1 MNKPLEQLFSGKK
14 SFNLIL
20 VLCAII
26 VCAFLVLGIL
36 LHRSQYSL
44 QQIKQE
50 QFVNDSQKVSS
61 AFKGYFAE
69 RNRDLRTLASAQ
81 AFSSYFHNKA
91 LGISLDY
98 GMLAIISDI
107 KQVLQRSIME
117 YKVQGEYIFSE
128 VTFTDY
134 KYKMRIQATAN
145 SNPGESVII
154 KTTTED
160 FSVDPSA
167 PLELQQRENIREL
180 QIAIPYFIMGKHV
193 GELTAIISSS
203 AINKYLRLLQRSENF
218 NIILLYNDTPFTRIV
233 TTPNLAYNVQQLS
246 SVPPN
251 TSFQLNEAAYLK
263 DLPVPMKVRLMP
275 VLNRKI
281 TAISFIEVAKLKRG
295 QFSDSILLIFYA
307 VFLAASSSIAVA
319 AHMIIKNTSLAKS
332 LKEAADSKKSTAK
345 HLSKLQSEIVVRRNA
360 EIRALTA
367 RQKAEQ
373 LTHVVPS
380 AVFTITMDRKIDSWN
395 KRAEELTG
403 YKAVEMIGRTCSAIF
418 LDTCKDECALYP
430 HAQHATCGNQ
440 HALRQKNGELRTIIK
455 NTEPMLDG
463 FGQLIGLIECFEDIT
478 DQQKT
483 LAALAKT
490 EANYRDIIQNAQDGI
505 FQSTLSGEILNANP
519 AFLNIFEFSSVEEMR
534 NTFRGF
540 ENHFYVNKTRRAE
553 FVNTMLKKRF
563 VSNFESQIR
572 TNGGRQLWVMESARL
587 RTAPDGSIRFEGFVR
602 DITQQKEAEHNLI
615 AAKEAAEAAN
625 VAKNNF
631 LANISHEL
639 RTPMNAIIGISELSL
654 RSEQDPERKRNME
667 VLYKASSSLL
677 TLLNDLLD
685 FSAIESNALSLKFA
699 PFSVT
704 DMMRNVRDLMR
715 GEASKRKLDFSVT
728 IDEAIPPMLTGDKE
742 RVKQILVN
750 LIWNALKFTNNGNV
764 RVTCTAHPIPHDTPS
779 SSRVLKPKITV
790 RPNDNSLQSDN
801 PLALKS
807 RHTPQEK
814 VMLTC
819 AVSDTGIGI
828 PSANLEEIFESF
840 AQLQAFNVAPHGG
853 VGLGLAI
860 SQRLAVRMGGSI
872 TVESNVNE
880 GSTFTVQIPCH
891 VSAINT
897 EPVHHI
903 FSESQ
908 NNVAPMTPLN
918 VLVAEDNEFSQE
930 VLTQMLKEDGHTVY
944 LAENGEQVLEM
955 LSRITADIILMDVQ
969 MPVLDGLET
978 IKRIRAGSVP
988 NLDITIPIV
997 TISAHD
1003 SITSKDNFH
1012 DGEVTEWLQKPIT
1025 LYALQQVL
1033 RSIFSNGST
1042 ARKVDVKTNCALPN
1056 TTDYT
1061 TPRVINFETIS
1072 EMVNGRQNIIQT
1084 VLNTYSTSLPAS
1096 LELLKNAFDENNAD
1110 EVARLT
1116 HTLKATMGSV
1126 GAMPLAETA
1135 QQIERHARDQQLYD
1149 AFPLLHQFITKAE
1162 QSLDEVTDYLAQQQ
1176 NEQRVS

>member
-20 VLCAII
+20 MLCAVI

-36 LHRSQYSL
+36 LHRSQFSL

-91 LGISLDY
+91 LGISFDY
-98 GMLAIISDI
+98 GMRAIISDI
-107 KQVLQRSIME
+107 KQVLQRSIID

-128 VTFTDY
+128 VAFTDY

-145 SNPGESVII
+145 PNSGQPVTL
-154 KTTTED
+154 KTTTDD
-160 FSVDPSA
+160 FPVDPSA
-167 PLELQQRENIREL
+167 PLELRQRKNNREL

-193 GELTAIISSS
+193 GELTATISSS
-203 AINKYLRLLQRSENF
+203 AIKKYLLLLQNSENF

-233 TTPNLAYNVQQLS
+233 TTQNLKYDVGMLS

-263 DLPVPMKVRLMP
+263 DIPVPMKVRLMP
-275 VLNRKI
+275 VLNRRI
-281 TAISFIEVAKLKRG
+281 TAISFIEIAKLKRG

-307 VFLAASSSIAVA
+307 VFLAAASSIAVA
-319 AHMIIKNTSLAKS
+319 AHVIIKNTSLAKS
-332 LKEAADSKKSTAK
+332 LKEAADSKKATAK

-403 YKAVEMIGRTCSAIF
+403 YKAIEMIGRTCSAIF

-430 HAQHATCGNQ
+430 HSQHATCGNQ
-440 HALRQKNGELRTIIK
+440 HSLRQKNGELRTIIK

-534 NTFRGF
+534 STFRGF

-715 GEASKRKLDFSVT
+715 GEASKRKLDFTVT
-728 IDEAIPPMLTGDKE
+728 TDEDIPPLLTGDKE

-764 RVTCTAHPIPHDTPS
+764 RVTCTAHAIPSDAS
-779 SSRVLKPKITV
+779 SHLKPDATAL
-790 RPNDNSLQSDN
+790 PNENSLQTDN
-801 PLALKS
+801 PLAS
-807 RHTPQEK
+807 NGRHTPQKK

-840 AQLQAFNVAPHGG
+840 AQLQAFNVTPHGG

-891 VSAINT
+891 ISTINT
-897 EPVHHI
+897 EPAHHI
-903 FSESQ
+903 FAESQ
-908 NNVAPMTPLN
+908 NDVAPMPPLN

-944 LAENGEQVLEM
+944 LAENGEQVLDM
-955 LSRITADIILMDVQ
+955 LSRITVDIILMDVQ

-988 NLDITIPIV
+988 TLDITIPIV

-1033 RSIFSNGST
+1033 RSIFNNGST
-1042 ARKVDVKTNCALPN
+1042 ARKVDVKNNCALPN

-1061 TPRVINFETIS
+1061 TPNVINFETIS

-1084 VLNTYSTSLPAS
+1084 VLNTYLTSLPAS
-1096 LELLKNAFDENNAD
+1096 LELLKNAFDDNDAD
-1110 EVARLT
+1110 KVARLT

-1126 GAMPLAETA
+1126 GAMPLSETA
-1135 QQIERHARDQQLYD
+1135 QQIERHARDLQLYK
-1149 AFPLLHQFITKAE
+1149 ALPLLHQFITKAE
-1162 QSLDEVTDYLAQQQ
+1162 LSLDEVTDYLAQQQ
-1176 NEQRVS
+1176 TDQRVS

>member
-1 MNKPLEQLFSGKK
+1 MKKPLEQLFSGEK

-20 VLCAII
+20 MLCAII

-128 VTFTDY
+128 VAFTDY
-134 KYKMRIQATAN
+134 KYKMRIRATAN
-145 SNPGESVII
+145 PNPGKAVII
-154 KTTTED
+154 TTTTED
-160 FSVDPSA
+160 VSVDPSA
-167 PLELQQRENIREL
+167 PLGLQQRQDSREL
-180 QIAIPYFIMGKHV
+180 QVAIPYFIMGKHV
-193 GELTAIISSS
+193 GELTATISSS
-203 AINKYLRLLQRSENF
+203 AIKKYLLLLQNSEKF
-218 NIILLYNDTPFTRIV
+218 NVILLYNDTPFTRII
-233 TTPNLAYNVQQLS
+233 TTPDLTYNVQKLS
-246 SVPPN
+246 SVPPS
-251 TSFQLNEAAYLK
+251 TSFQLNEAAHLN

-275 VLNRKI
+275 VLNRTI

-307 VFLAASSSIAVA
+307 VFLAAASSIAVA

-332 LKEAADSKKSTAK
+332 LKEAADSKKATAK

-403 YKAVEMIGRTCSAIF
+403 YKAIEMIGRTCSAIF

-430 HAQHATCGNQ
+430 HSQHATCGNQ
-440 HALRQKNGELRTIIK
+440 HSLRQKNGELRTIIK

-534 NTFRGF
+534 STFRGF

-572 TNGGRQLWVMESARL
+572 TNRGRLLWVMESARL

-602 DITQQKEAEHNLI
+602 DITLQKEAEHNLI

-654 RSEQDPERKRNME
+654 RSEQDPERRRNME

-699 PFSVT
+699 PFSVL
-704 DMMRNVRDLMR
+704 DMMRNIRDLMR
-715 GEASKRKLDFSVT
+715 GEASKRKLDFTVST
-728 IDEAIPPMLTGDKE
+728 DKAIPPLLTGDKE

-764 RVTCTAHPIPHDTPS
+764 CVTCTAQPIPSDENSPS
-779 SSRVLKPKITV
+779 SLLEPEAMVLT
-790 RPNDNSLQSDN
+790 NGNALQSDSQ
-801 PLALKS
+801 PTS
-807 RHTPQEK
+807 RHIPQKK

-891 VSAINT
+891 ISAMNT
-897 EPVHHI
+897 EPAHHL
-903 FSESQ
+903 FSESHQ
-908 NNVAPMTPLN
+908 DVAPMSALN

-944 LAENGEQVLEM
+944 LAENGEQVLDM
-955 LSRITADIILMDVQ
+955 LSRITVDIILMDVQ

-978 IKRIRAGSVP
+978 IKRIRAGNVP

-1033 RSIFSNGST
+1033 RSIFSNGSNT
-1042 ARKVDVKTNCALPN
+1042 RKVHVKNNCALPN
-1056 TTDYT
+1056 ITDYS
-1061 TPRVINFETIS
+1061 TPKVINFETIS

-1084 VLNTYSTSLPAS
+1084 VLSTYLTSLPAS

-1149 AFPLLHQFITKAE
+1149 ALPLLHQFITKAE
-1162 QSLDEVTDYLAQQQ
+1162 QSLEEVTDYLAQQQ
-1176 NEQRVS
+1176 AEQRVS

>member
-20 VLCAII
+20 MLCAII

-128 VTFTDY
+128 VAFTDY
-134 KYKMRIQATAN
+134 KYKMRIRATAN
-145 SNPGESVII
+145 PDSGESVTI

-160 FSVDPSA
+160 LSAEPSA
-167 PLELQQRENIREL
+167 PLELQQRKNRREL

-193 GELTAIISSS
+193 GELTATISSS
-203 AINKYLRLLQRSENF
+203 AIKKYLLLLQNSEKF
-218 NIILLYNDTPFTRIV
+218 NIILLYNETPFTHIV
-233 TTPNLAYNVQQLS
+233 TTQNLTYDVQKLS

-251 TSFQLNEAAYLK
+251 TSFQLNEAAHLNG
-263 DLPVPMKVRLMP
+263 LPVPMKVRLMP
-275 VLNRKI
+275 ILNRKI
-281 TAISFIEVAKLKRG
+281 TAVSFIEVAKLKRG

-307 VFLAASSSIAVA
+307 VFLAAASSIAVA

-332 LKEAADSKKSTAK
+332 LKEAADSKKATAK

-403 YKAVEMIGRTCSAIF
+403 YKAIEMIGQTCSAIF

-430 HAQHATCGNQ
+430 HSQHATCGNQ
-440 HALRQKNGELRTIIK
+440 HSLRQKNGELRTIIK

-534 NTFRGF
+534 STFRGF

-572 TNGGRQLWVMESARL
+572 TNGGRFLWVMESARL

-715 GEASKRKLDFSVT
+715 GEASKRKLDFIVT
-728 IDEAIPPMLTGDKE
+728 TDEAIPPLLTGDKE

-764 RVTCTAHPIPHDTPS
+764 RVTCTAHPIPNNASSPS
-779 SSRVLKPKITV
+779 SHLKPDAATP
-790 RPNDNSLQSDN
+790 PNENSLHSDSTS
-801 PLALKS
+801 AS
-807 RHTPQEK
+807 CRHTPQEK

-860 SQRLAVRMGGSI
+860 SQRLAVRMGGTI

-891 VSAINT
+891 VSAIHA
-897 EPVHHI
+897 EPAHHT
-903 FSESQ
+903 FTESQ
-908 NNVAPMTPLN
+908 TDVAPMPPLN

-944 LAENGEQVLEM
+944 LAENGEQVLDM
-955 LSRITADIILMDVQ
+955 LSRITVDIILMDVQ

-988 NLDITIPIV
+988 DLDITIPIV

-1033 RSIFSNGST
+1033 RSIFTNGST
-1042 ARKVDVKTNCALPN
+1042 ARKVDIKNNCALPN
-1056 TTDYT
+1056 STDYT
-1061 TPRVINFETIS
+1061 TQMVINFETIS
-1072 EMVNGRQNIIQT
+1072 EMVNGRQKIIQT
-1084 VLNTYSTSLPAS
+1084 VLSTYLTSLPAS
-1096 LELLKNAFDENNAD
+1096 LELLKKAFDENDAD

-1135 QQIERHARDQQLYD
+1135 QQIERCARDQQLYD
-1149 AFPLLHQFITKAE
+1149 ALPLLHQFITKAE

>member
-1 MNKPLEQLFSGKK
+1 MTKPLEQLFSNKK
-14 SFNLIL
+14 PFNVILIL
-20 VLCAII
+20 GTLI
-26 VCAFLVLGIL
+26 VCAFFVLGIL
-36 LHRSQYSL
+36 LHRSQHSL
-44 QQIKQE
+44 QQMKQE
-50 QFVNDSQKVSS
+50 QFINESQKVAS

-107 KQVLQRSIME
+107 ELVLQRFIME

-128 VTFTDY
+128 VNFIDY
-134 KYKMRIQATAN
+134 QYKMRIRATA
-145 SNPGESVII
+145 STKPGEPVHV
-154 KTTTED
+154 KTITEKLPI
-160 FSVDPSA
+160 SPSA
-167 PLELQQRENIREL
+167 PLYLEEHDQNQEIH
-180 QIAIPYFIMGKHV
+180 IAIPYFIMGKHV
-193 GELTAIISSS
+193 GEITATMSSTAIK
-203 AINKYLRLLQRSENF
+203 KYLLLLQNSEKF
-218 NIILLYNDTPFTRIV
+218 NIILLYNDIPFTRII
-233 TTPNLAYNVQQLS
+233 TTPNLVYDVKQLS
-246 SVPPN
+246 AIPPN
-251 TSFQLNEAAYLK
+251 TSFQLNNAAHLQHQ
-263 DLPVPMKVRLMP
+263 PVPMKVRIIP

-281 TAISFIEVAKLKRG
+281 SAVSFIEVAKLKRG
-295 QFSDSILLIFYA
+295 QFSDNILLIFYA
-307 VFLAASSSIAVA
+307 VFLAAAASIAVA
-319 AHMIIKNTSLAKS
+319 AHMIITNTSLSRS
-332 LKEAADSKKSTAK
+332 LKEAADSKKATTE
-345 HLSKLQSEIVVRRNA
+345 HLTKLQSEIVVRRNA

-403 YKAVEMIGRTCSAIF
+403 YKAIEMIGRTCSAVF

-430 HAQHATCGNQ
+430 NAQTTTCGKQ
-440 HALRQKNGELRTIIK
+440 HSLRQKNGELRTIIK

-519 AFLNIFEFSSVEEMR
+519 AFLNIFEFATIEEMR
-534 NTFRGF
+534 SSFRGF
-540 ENHFYVNKTRRAE
+540 ENHFYVNKTRRAD

-572 TNGGRQLWVMESARL
+572 TKNGRTLWIMESARL
-587 RTAPDGSIRFEGFVR
+587 RTSPDGSIRFEGFVR
-602 DITQQKEAEHNLI
+602 DITLQKEAEQNLI

-654 RSEQDPERKRNME
+654 RSEENPERKRNME
-667 VLYKASSSLL
+667 VLYRASSSLL

-685 FSAIESNALSLKFA
+685 FSAIESDALSLKFA

-704 DMMRNVRDLMR
+704 DMMRNIGDLMR
-715 GEASKRKLDFSVT
+715 GEALKKNLDFLVT
-728 IDEAIPPMLTGDKE
+728 TDKSIPPLLTGDKE

-750 LIWNALKFTNNGNV
+750 LIWNAFKFTNNGKV
-764 RVTCTAHPIPHDTPS
+764 CFTCSAQPVSNAVALTNETHE
-779 SSRVLKPKITV
+779 
-790 RPNDNSLQSDN
+790 PNDSTQAKNN
-801 PLALKS
+801 

-828 PSANLEEIFESF
+828 PAENLEEIFESF
-840 AQLQAFNVAPHGG
+840 AQLQSFNVAPHGG

-872 TVESNVNE
+872 TVESAVNK
-880 GSTFTVQIPCH
+880 GSTFTVQIPCL
-891 VSAINT
+891 VSAENT
-897 EPVHHI
+897 EPAHI
-903 FSESQ
+903 LYTESQ
-908 NNVAPMTPLN
+908 NDVAPMPSLN
-918 VLVAEDNEFSQE
+918 VLVAEDNDFSQE
-930 VLTQMLKEDGHTVY
+930 VLTKMLKEDGHTVY
-944 LAENGEQVLEM
+944 LAENGKQVLEM
-955 LSRITADIILMDVQ
+955 LSRITVDIILMDVQ

-978 IKRIRAGSVP
+978 TKRIRAGEVP
-988 NLDITIPIV
+988 NLDVTIPIV

-1033 RSIFSNGST
+1033 RSVFNINQTTS
-1042 ARKVDVKTNCALPN
+1042 DTNATEDSALPN
-1056 TTDYT
+1056 SPYST
-1061 TPRVINFETIS
+1061 TPMLINIETIS
-1072 EMVNGRQNIIQT
+1072 AMVNGKQHIIET
-1084 VLNTYSTSLPAS
+1084 VLRTYLTSLPAS
-1096 LELLKNAFDENNAD
+1096 LELLKNAFEENNTD

-1126 GAMPLAETA
+1126 GATPLAEAA
-1135 QQIERHARDQQLYD
+1135 QQMERLTREKTLQDAQQLLD
-1149 AFPLLHQFITKAE
+1149 NFIANAE
-1162 QSLDEVTDYLAQQQ
+1162 QSLEEVTVYLAQQHSAK
-1176 NEQRVS
+1176 RVS

>member
-128 VTFTDY
+128 VAFTDY
-134 KYKMRIQATAN
+134 KYKMRIRATAN
-145 SNPGESVII
+145 PNPGKAVII
-154 KTTTED
+154 TTTTEGV
-160 FSVDPSA
+160 SVAPSA
-167 PLELQQRENIREL
+167 PLGLQQRQDSREL
-180 QIAIPYFIMGKHV
+180 QVAIPYFIMGKHV
-193 GELTAIISSS
+193 GELTATISSA
-203 AINKYLRLLQRSENF
+203 AIKKYLLLLQNSEKF
-218 NIILLYNDTPFTRIV
+218 NVLLLYNDTPFTRIV
-233 TTPNLAYNVQQLS
+233 TTPSLTYNVQKLS

-251 TSFQLNEAAYLK
+251 TSFQLNEAAQLNG
-263 DLPVPMKVRLMP
+263 LPVPMKVRLMP
-275 VLNRKI
+275 VLNRTI
-281 TAISFIEVAKLKRG
+281 TAISFIEVGKLKRG
-295 QFSDSILLIFYA
+295 QFSDSILLIFYV
-307 VFLAASSSIAVA
+307 VFLSAASSIAVA
-319 AHMIIKNTSLAKS
+319 AHVIIKNTSLAKS
-332 LKEAADSKKSTAK
+332 LKEAADSKKATAK

-403 YKAVEMIGRTCSAIF
+403 YKAIEMIGRTCSAIF

-430 HAQHATCGNQ
+430 HSQHATCGNQ
-440 HALRQKNGELRTIIK
+440 HSLRQKNGELRTIIK

-534 NTFRGF
+534 STFRGF

-699 PFSVT
+699 PFSVQ
-704 DMMRNVRDLMR
+704 DMMRNIRDLMR
-715 GEASKRKLDFSVT
+715 GEASKRKLDFTVT
-728 IDEAIPPMLTGDKE
+728 TDKAIPPLLTGDKE

-764 RVTCTAHPIPHDTPS
+764 CVTCTAQPIPSDENSPS
-779 SSRVLKPKITV
+779 SLLEPEAMILT
-790 RPNDNSLQSDN
+790 NGNALQSDSQ
-801 PLALKS
+801 PTS
-807 RHTPQEK
+807 RHIPPKK

-872 TVESNVNE
+872 TVESYVNE

-891 VSAINT
+891 ISAMT
-897 EPVHHI
+897 AEPAHHL

-908 NNVAPMTPLN
+908 QDVAPMSALN

-944 LAENGEQVLEM
+944 LAENGEQVLDM
-955 LSRITADIILMDVQ
+955 LSRITVDIILMDVQ

-978 IKRIRAGSVP
+978 IKRIRAGNVP

-1033 RSIFSNGST
+1033 RSIFNNGSNT
-1042 ARKVDVKTNCALPN
+1042 RKVRVKNNCALPN
-1056 TTDYT
+1056 ITDYS
-1061 TPRVINFETIS
+1061 TPKVINFETIS

-1084 VLNTYSTSLPAS
+1084 VLSTYLTSLPAS
-1096 LELLKNAFDENNAD
+1096 LELLKNAFDENDAD

-1149 AFPLLHQFITKAE
+1149 ALPLLHQFITKAE
-1162 QSLDEVTDYLAQQQ
+1162 QSLEEVTDYLAQQE